1 MIENRGEE
9 NGTKGSK
16 DKNKWRQPG
25 KGLMIGGTITFV
37 LVVYGVFVFF
47 PILYGLWT
55 SFYNWNP
62 FQSKFDFVG
71 LGNYAYVISSPDFWT
86 AFINTIVFTLG
97 SMILTVGL
105 SLTLA
110 AIMHGVKKGMGF
122 YRGAY
127 FLPVISSVVAT
138 SMLWKFMF
146 SFDDGL
152 LNAMLMNMG
161 LQKVPWLQDKN
172 IAMAALIMVEA
183 WKDIGYALV
192 LILAGINNINPS
204 IYESAAIDGAS
215 KPRQFFSITM
225 PLIRNTMTILMITK
239 LIDYMQIYTPVKFI
253 TEGGPGRSTWTM
265 AFYIF
270 EEAFTYYNFGYAS
283 AVSFLLF
290 IIIFAM
296 SLIQM
301 RFDKGK

>member
-1 MIENRGEE
+1 M
-9 NGTKGSK
+9 KSK
-16 DKNKWRQPG
+16 AAVKNSAMRQPG
-25 KGLMIGGTITFV
+25 RRLMIGGTMGFV
-37 LVVYGVFVFF
+37 IVVYSLFVFF

-71 LGNYAYVISSPDFWT
+71 LGNYTYVIESPEFWT
-86 AFINTIVFTLG
+86 ALVNTLLFTLG
-97 SMILTVGL
+97 SMVLTVGFAL
-105 SLTLA
+105 LLA
-110 AIMHGVKKGMGF
+110 AMMQGVKKGMGF

-138 SMLWKFMF
+138 SMLWKFMLSYDNGLFNSFLMQMGF
-146 SFDDGL
+146 S
-152 LNAMLMNMG
+152 
-161 LQKVPWLQDKN
+161 KIPWLQDSH
-172 IAMAALIMVEA
+172 IALPILMVVEA

-192 LILAGINNINPS
+192 LILAGINSIDPS
-204 IYESAAIDGAS
+204 IYESADIDGAS

-225 PLIRNTMTILMITK
+225 PLIRNTMTILIITK

-253 TEGGPGRSTWTM
+253 TEGGPGKSTWTL

-270 EEAFTYYNFGYAS
+270 EQAFTYYNFGMAS

-290 IIIFAM
+290 AIIFVL
-296 SLIQM
+296 SLVQM
-301 RFDKGK
+301 RFDKES